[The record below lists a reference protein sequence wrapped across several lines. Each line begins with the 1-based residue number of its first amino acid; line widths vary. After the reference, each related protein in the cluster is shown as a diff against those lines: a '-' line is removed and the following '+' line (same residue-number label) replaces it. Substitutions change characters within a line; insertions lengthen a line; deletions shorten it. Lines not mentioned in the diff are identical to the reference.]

1 MPKFCS
7 FIDKT
12 DKLWYNTD
20 MNTLVYAGCANP
32 ADGKAPHTHNGYEI
46 ICFSQYGE
54 VECGG
59 RIYAFSEGDAAVIP
73 PLTAHNTRYAE
84 GSLRVILEQTLLPV
98 RTIKA
103 IKASCSEGLFDA
115 VKRASAYFN
124 GDFAEKGVLLAAYGN
139 LIAAFVSAY
148 SGGKEHSPVVKV
160 LMENIDLNF
169 GDQTFSLENAIRAL
183 PLNYD
188 WRHSAR
194 IPRKK
199 AHGTRARHN
208 TFGRDEQVFGIYHI
222 PDCRSVRLFGTAILF
237 QGVQEILRRV
247 PLPLFG
253 REKKITLPAS
263 PQKGYPAEH
272 ITTCDSRRS
281 FKKAAVFE
289 PLRRALNFCQATTV

>member
-188 WRHSAR
+188 YIRKMFLRETGGA
-194 IPRKK
+194 PREYLEKK
-199 AHGTRARHN
+199 RMERAR
-208 TFGRDEQVFGIYHI
+208 DI
-222 PDCRSVRLFGTAILF
+222 ILSGATNRYSEYTISQIAEACGF
-237 QGVQEILRRV
+237 SE
-247 PLPLFG
+247 PLYFS
-253 REKKITLPAS
+253 KV
-263 PQKGYPAEH
+263 
-272 ITTCDSRRS
+272 
-281 FKKAAVFE
+281 FKKYYGVSPSRFSE
-289 PLRRALNFCQATTV
+289 EKRR